1 MQWNQRLDIAHGV
14 AAALIYLHTAYEQPL
29 VHRDV
34 KSANVLLD
42 ESMKPKVCIH
52 IFTMISSEHVLF
64 LSLATLVW
72 FVLDP
77 MK

>member
-1 MQWNQRLDIAHGV
+1 LQWNQRLDIAHGV

-42 ESMKPKVCIH
+42 ESMKPKVSNSV
-52 IFTMISSEHVLF
+52 FTRISSVHVLF
-64 LSLATLVW
+64 LSLGTLVW

>member
-1 MQWNQRLDIAHGV
+1 LQWNQRLDISHGV

-42 ESMKPKVCIH
+42 ESMKPKVSNH
-52 IFTMISSEHVLF
+52 VLTMIASVYVLF
-64 LSLATLVW
+64 PSLEILVW

>member
-42 ESMKPKVCIH
+42 ERMKPKVSNH
-52 IFTMISSEHVLF
+52 VLTMISSVHVLF
-64 LSLATLVW
+64 PSLGTSVW
-72 FVLDP
+72 FVSDP